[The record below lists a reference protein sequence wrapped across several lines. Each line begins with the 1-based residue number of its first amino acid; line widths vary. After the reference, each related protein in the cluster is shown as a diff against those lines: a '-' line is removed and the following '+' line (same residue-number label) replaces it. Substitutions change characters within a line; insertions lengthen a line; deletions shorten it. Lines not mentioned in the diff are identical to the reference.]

1 MTMDKRASKGKG
13 ILAVIFLLPIVFIVY
28 FIAVYS
34 SQAISLKNVNKVTVS
49 ATAGESAVF
58 AEQQDIDFYVDML
71 NSSLSIN
78 SAMRDVSG
86 ETPVY
91 ITCDRED
98 RSVEYKFYPSLNL
111 SGCLLVDPEGKL
123 YVLQNESAK
132 NLLLREEFA
141 YLYSSYFLP
150 ALNIT
155 SGNETLE
162 IPPVEATWN
171 YYKSDGISYE
181 YVPSKFSEGTELYTI
196 YKNLDN
202 KLEFSQSKEAMPY
215 ELSDVVYMSD
225 DGVKHE
231 VKNISEL
238 DFERDTV
245 ISVSFTAK
253 WSGRNNAQA
262 SGQAKYVFNILYD
275 IPSVIEFSQKEFA
288 CGDVLELRASNL
300 NEDEKV
306 TLESLLKTKGIQF
319 SDLGEGKGVALI
331 PIGLENA
338 PGLYT
343 LAITTG
349 VGSISESIVVTQKE
363 SGDWVPFAVTP
374 DEYNQMLSLE
384 KMETFEKFLADIT
397 AKRPET
403 NHFVYGD
410 DDFSPPVSSSA
421 VYEYGQ
427 SVNLGVTDVLD
438 DSGERTVKGNI
449 YELSEGTSV
458 STAQN
463 GEVVFTGNLA
473 PTGNTVIIYHGYG
486 IYTYYYH
493 LESISVQAGELLKE
507 GNEIGIA
514 GKTGYTD
521 DKTVLHYA
529 LSIDGIFVEPDWFE

>member
-13 ILAVIFLLPIVFIVY
+13 ILAAIFLLPIVFIVY
-28 FIAVYS
+28 FIVVYS

-49 ATAGESAVF
+49 PSAGESSVF

-111 SGCLLVDPEGKL
+111 SGCLLVDPDGKL

-150 ALNIT
+150 TLNIT
-155 SGNETLE
+155 SGSETLE
-162 IPPVEATWN
+162 IPPVEASWN
-171 YYKSDGISYE
+171 YYKSDGVSYE

-196 YKNLDN
+196 YKDFEN

-231 VKNISEL
+231 VKNISDL
-238 DFERDTV
+238 NFERDTV

-253 WSGRNNAQA
+253 WSARNNAQA
-262 SGQAKYVFNILYD
+262 SGQARYVFNVLYD
-275 IPSVIEFSQKEFA
+275 IPSVIEFSEKEFA
-288 CGDVLELRASNL
+288 CGQVLELKASNL
-300 NEDEKV
+300 NDDEKV

-319 SDLGEGKGVALI
+319 SDLGDGKGVALI

-343 LAITTG
+343 LALTTG
-349 VGSISESIVVTQKE
+349 VGSISESIVVTKRE
-363 SGDWVPFAVTP
+363 SESWVPFAVTP
-374 DEYNQMLSLE
+374 EEYNEMLSLE
-384 KMETFEKFLADIT
+384 KMEAFDKFLEGIT

-410 DDFSPPVSSSA
+410 DDFSPPDSSGP

-449 YELSEGTSV
+449 YELSEGTEV

-463 GEVVFTGNLA
+463 GEVIFTGNLA

-493 LESISVQAGELLKE
+493 LESISVQAGDFLKE